1 MRMVS
6 PNIEARKKL
15 LLETTNQNLR
25 NNSSNRF
32 NIQAKKFQAIN
43 QMTRT
48 VSLLYMKPEVENYR
62 NKFLKMKWNR

>member
-32 NIQAKKFQAIN
+32 NIQAKKI
-43 QMTRT
+43 
-48 VSLLYMKPEVENYR
+48 SGDKSDD
-62 NKFLKMKWNR
+62 